1 MARSAPREEGGRQ
14 DVRAE
19 ESRDRDQVALF
30 RLMIYFDNNATTQV
44 DSEVLQQMLPFLQD
58 QYGNP
63 SSAYS
68 FGKRAAKA
76 VNTAREQVAD
86 LLRCEPAEIVF
97 TSCGTESDNSAIQSA
112 LLADPDRRHLVTSK
126 VEHSAIVKHA
136 EALARRGYE
145 VTWLDVDS
153 EGLIDLQELDRAVRE
168 DTAIVSLMWANN
180 ETGVLFPIEE
190 AAEICRSKGTVF
202 HTDAVQAVGKID
214 INLRDVPIN
223 FLSLSGHK
231 LHAPKGVGVLYIN
244 RKTRFNPYLIGGGQE
259 NKKRGGTENTASIV
273 ALGKAAE
280 LASSALRDER
290 TRVKA
295 MRDRFEQGLI
305 NTVSSIRVNGHR
317 VHRLPNTS
325 NLAIDGI
332 DSEGMLMLLDQ
343 KGICCSAGSACT
355 AGALEPSHVLRA
367 MGYSNERARGSLR
380 FSFSRFNSESEIDQA
395 LQIIPYAA
403 EKLRGMNR
411 GVLAA

>member
-1 MARSAPREEGGRQ
+1 
-14 DVRAE
+14 
-19 ESRDRDQVALF
+19 
-30 RLMIYFDNNATTQV
+30 MIYLDNNATTQV
-44 DSEVLQQMLPFLQD
+44 APEVLQEMLPFLQE

-68 FGKRAAKA
+68 FGKHAAKA
-76 VNTAREQVAD
+76 VQTAREQVAS
-86 LLRCEPAEIVF
+86 LLRCDPSEVIF

-112 LLADPDRRHLVTSK
+112 LLLDPDQKHLVTSK
-126 VEHSAIVKHA
+126 VEHSAIIKHA

-153 EGLIDLQELDRAVRE
+153 DGLIDLNDLERAIRE

-180 ETGVLFPIEE
+180 ETGTLFPIEE
-190 AAEICRSKGTVF
+190 VAEICRSKGTPF

-214 INLRDVPIN
+214 IDLRQVPIN

-231 LHAPKGVGVLYIN
+231 LHAPKGIAALYVSS
-244 RKTRFNPYLIGGGQE
+244 KTRFTPYLIGGGQE

-280 LASSALRDER
+280 LASSALQEENS
-290 TRVKA
+290 RVKEL
-295 MRDRFEQGLI
+295 RDRFEQGLLEM
-305 NTVSSIRVNGHR
+305 VSSVRVNGHR
-317 VHRLPNTS
+317 AYRLPNTS
-325 NLAIDGI
+325 SLAIEGI

-343 KGICCSAGSACT
+343 RGICCSAGSACT
-355 AGALEPSHVLRA
+355 AGSLEPSHVLRA

-380 FSFSRFNSESEIDQA
+380 FSFSRYNSEKEVDQA
-395 LQIIPYAA
+395 LQIIPNAI
-403 EKLRGMNR
+403 EKLRSMSR
-411 GVLAA
+411 GFLAA

>member
-1 MARSAPREEGGRQ
+1 
-14 DVRAE
+14 
-19 ESRDRDQVALF
+19 
-30 RLMIYFDNNATTQV
+30 MIYFDNNATTQV
-44 DSEVLQQMLPFLQD
+44 DPEVLQQMLPFLQD

-76 VNTAREQVAD
+76 VNTAREQVAA
-86 LLRCEPAEIVF
+86 LLRCEPSEIIF

-126 VEHSAIVKHA
+126 VEHSAIVKQA

-153 EGLIDLQELDRAVRE
+153 EGLLDLGELDRAVRK

-190 AAEICRSKGTVF
+190 AAQICRSKGTVF

-214 INLRDVPIN
+214 IDLRTVPIN

-231 LHAPKGVGVLYIN
+231 LHAPKGVAALYVN
-244 RKTRFNPYLIGGGQE
+244 GKTRFNPYLIGGGQE

-280 LASSALRDER
+280 LASSALWKES
-290 TRVKA
+290 TCIKA
-295 MRDRFEQGLI
+295 LRDRFELGLLD
-305 NTVSSIRVNGHR
+305 TLSSIRVNGHR
-317 VHRLPNTS
+317 ARRLPNTS
-325 NLAIDGI
+325 NLAIEGV

-355 AGALEPSHVLRA
+355 AGSLEPSHVLRA

-395 LQIIPYAA
+395 LQIIPKAV
-403 EKLRGMNR
+403 EKLRGMSR
-411 GVLAA
+411 GFLAA

>member
-1 MARSAPREEGGRQ
+1 
-14 DVRAE
+14 
-19 ESRDRDQVALF
+19 
-30 RLMIYFDNNATTQV
+30 MIYFDNNATTQV
-44 DSEVLQQMLPFLQD
+44 DPEVFLLMLPFLQD

-76 VNTAREQVAD
+76 VSTAREQVAA
-86 LLRCEPAEIVF
+86 LLRCDPSEIIF

-112 LLADPDRRHLVTSK
+112 LILQPDRKHLVTSK
-126 VEHSAIVKHA
+126 VEHSAIIKQA
-136 EALARRGYE
+136 EALAKRGYE

-153 EGLIDLQELDRAVRE
+153 DGLIDLGALERAIRE

-190 AAEICRSKGTVF
+190 AAEICCSKGTPF

-214 INLRDVPIN
+214 IDLRQLPIN

-231 LHAPKGVGVLYIN
+231 LHAPKGVAALYVS
-244 RKTRFNPYLIGGGQE
+244 RKTRFSPYLIGGGQE

-280 LASSALRDER
+280 LAFSAFREENS
-290 TRVKA
+290 RVKA
-295 MRDRFEQGLI
+295 LRDRFEQGLLQTI
-305 NTVSSIRVNGHR
+305 SSTQVNGHGAR
-317 VHRLPNTS
+317 RLPNTS
-325 NLAIDGI
+325 NLAIEGV
-332 DSEGMLMLLDQ
+332 DSEGMLMVLDQ
-343 KGICCSAGSACT
+343 RGICCSAGSACT
-355 AGALEPSHVLRA
+355 AGSLEPSHVLKA

-380 FSFSRFNSESEIDQA
+380 FSFSRFNSEIEVDHA
-395 LQIIPYAA
+395 LRIVPATV
-403 EKLRGMNR
+403 EKLRSMSR
-411 GVLAA
+411 GFLAA

>member
-1 MARSAPREEGGRQ
+1 
-14 DVRAE
+14 
-19 ESRDRDQVALF
+19 
-30 RLMIYFDNNATTQV
+30 MIYFDNNATTRV
-44 DSEVLQQMLPFLQD
+44 DPEVLQQMLPFLQE

-97 TSCGTESDNSAIQSA
+97 TSCGTESDNTAIQSA

-126 VEHSAIVKHA
+126 VEHSAVVKHA

-214 INLRDVPIN
+214 INLRDIPIN

-280 LASSALRDER
+280 LASSALRGER

-325 NLAIDGI
+325 NLAVDGI

-395 LQIIPYAA
+395 LQIIPDAV

>member
-1 MARSAPREEGGRQ
+1 
-14 DVRAE
+14 
-19 ESRDRDQVALF
+19 
-30 RLMIYFDNNATTQV
+30 MIYLDNNATTQV
-44 DSEVLQQMLPFLQD
+44 DPDVLQRMLPYLQD

-68 FGKRAAKA
+68 FGKHAAEA
-76 VNTAREQVAD
+76 VNTAREQVAA
-86 LLRCEPAEIVF
+86 LLRCDPSEIIF

-112 LLADPDRRHLVTSK
+112 LLIDPDRKHLVTSR

-153 EGLIDLQELDRAVRE
+153 EGLIDLEELEQAIRD

-214 INLRDVPIN
+214 IDLRQLPIN

-231 LHAPKGVGVLYIN
+231 LHAPKGGAPLYIN
-244 RKTRFNPYLIGGGQE
+244 RKTRFIPYLLGGGQE
-259 NKKRGGTENTASIV
+259 NKRRGGTENTASIV

-280 LASSALRDER
+280 LASAAMQEENG
-290 TRVKA
+290 RVKA
-295 MRDRFEQGLI
+295 LRDRFEQGLLETI
-305 NTVSSIRVNGHR
+305 TSIQVNGHR
-317 VHRLPNTS
+317 AYRLPNTS
-325 NLAIDGI
+325 SLAIEGI
-332 DSEGMLMLLDQ
+332 D
-343 KGICCSAGSACT
+343 
-355 AGALEPSHVLRA
+355 R
-367 MGYSNERARGSLR
+367 
-380 FSFSRFNSESEIDQA
+380 
-395 LQIIPYAA
+395 
-403 EKLRGMNR
+403 
-411 GVLAA
+411 

>member
-1 MARSAPREEGGRQ
+1 
-14 DVRAE
+14 
-19 ESRDRDQVALF
+19 
-30 RLMIYFDNNATTQV
+30 MIYFDNNATTQV
-44 DSEVLQQMLPFLQD
+44 DPEVLQQMLPFLQE

-76 VNTAREQVAD
+76 VNAAREQVAD

-112 LLADPDRRHLVTSK
+112 LLADPDRRHLVTSR
-126 VEHSAIVKHA
+126 VEHSAVVKHA

-190 AAEICRSKGTVF
+190 AGEICRSKGTVF

-280 LASSALRDER
+280 LASSALRGER
-290 TRVKA
+290 TRVNA

-395 LQIIPYAA
+395 LQIIPDAV

>member
-1 MARSAPREEGGRQ
+1 
-14 DVRAE
+14 
-19 ESRDRDQVALF
+19 
-30 RLMIYFDNNATTQV
+30 MIYFDNNATTQI
-44 DSEVLQQMLPFLQD
+44 DPQVLRLMLPYLQD

-68 FGKRAAKA
+68 FGKRVAKS
-76 VNTAREQVAD
+76 VQMAREQVAD
-86 LLRCEPAEIVF
+86 LLRCEPSEIIF

-112 LLADPDRRHLVTSK
+112 LLLDPDRKHLVTSK
-126 VEHSAIVKHA
+126 VEHSAIINHA

-153 EGLIDLQELDRAVRE
+153 DGLIDLEDLERAIRE

-180 ETGVLFPIEE
+180 ETGTLFPIEE
-190 AAEICRSKGTVF
+190 AAEICRSKGTLF

-214 INLRDVPIN
+214 IDLRRLPIN

-231 LHAPKGVGVLYIN
+231 LHAPKGVAALYVN

-280 LASSALRDER
+280 LAAAALQEENS
-290 TRVKA
+290 RVKA
-295 MRDRFEQGLI
+295 LRDRFEQGLLD
-305 NTVSSIRVNGHR
+305 TVSSVQVNGHR
-317 VHRLPNTS
+317 AHRLPNTC
-325 NLAIDGI
+325 NVAIDGI

-343 KGICCSAGSACT
+343 RGICCSAGSACT
-355 AGALEPSHVLRA
+355 AGSLEPSHVLKA
-367 MGYSNERARGSLR
+367 MGYSTERARGSLR
-380 FSFSRFNSESEIDQA
+380 FSFSLFNTEAEVAQA
-395 LQIIPYAA
+395 LQIIPNAV
-403 EKLRGMNR
+403 EKLRSMNR
-411 GVLAA
+411 GFLAA